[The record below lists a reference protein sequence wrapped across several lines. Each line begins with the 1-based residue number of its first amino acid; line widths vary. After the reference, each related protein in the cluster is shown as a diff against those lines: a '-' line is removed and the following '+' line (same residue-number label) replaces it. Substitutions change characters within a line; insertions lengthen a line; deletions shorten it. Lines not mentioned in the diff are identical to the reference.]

1 MIYKVNESTGNQEYL
16 GDKYLL
22 SVSGGKDSTAMIL
35 YLKEI
40 AVRKEQMQFVFMDT
54 GWESSETYG
63 YLEYLESELEISIDR
78 IRAGIQIKDE
88 HAAFYSEIMQVMERE
103 HSDFVAMVLNSGM
116 FPSGFRQICTP
127 ILKVNPFID
136 YLEQFDE
143 QFVSCVG
150 IRREESSRRSTYQE
164 YEFKESQDLWV
175 WRPLIDWTEKD
186 VIEIHHRHQ
195 IKPNNL
201 YLKGSQRVGCFPC
214 IRSNKTELSEF
225 PTDHAQIK
233 VIRLLEN
240 YLSSTRGKRITFFK
254 NRSIDETLEWSQTSR
269 GGQQFF
275 LFSPH
280 EETCVKWGMC
290 GI

>member
-1 MIYKVNESTGNQEYL
+1 MIYKVNENTGNHEYL

-88 HAAFYSEIMQVMERE
+88 HAAFYSEIMHVMERE
-103 HSDFVAMVLNSGM
+103 HSDFVAMVLNDLY
-116 FPSGFRQICTP
+116 FPAGNRQICTP
-127 ILKVNPFID
+127 LLKVRPFID
-136 YLEQFDE
+136 YVKSQDDE
-143 QFVSCVG
+143 FVSCVG
-150 IRREESSRRSTYQE
+150 IRREESSKRSTYDE
-164 YEFKESQDLWV
+164 YEYNEHQDLWV
-175 WRPLIDWTEKD
+175 WRPLIEWSERD
-186 VIEIHHRHQ
+186 VIDIHKRHN
-195 IKPNNL
+195 INPNPL
-201 YLKGSQRVGCFPC
+201 YLKGSHRVGCFPC
-214 IRSNKTELSEF
+214 IRSNKKELSEF
-225 PTDHAQIK
+225 PLGHRHIK
-233 VIRLLEN
+233 AIRMMEE
-240 YLSSTRGKRITFFK
+240 YLSEKKGTQKTFFK
-254 NRSIDETLEWSQTSR
+254 NRPIDQTLEWSQTSR